1 MSQKQEIVNLIV
13 RDGSRR
19 QAVATGNN
27 AAWLCACGRLLPL
40 LGRTG
45 LLKGPSAATE
55 IRCPDCDRRYFV
67 RPKNKDQG
75 PVLEVI
81 ELQ

>member
-1 MSQKQEIVNLIV
+1 MSQKQEIVNLIG

-27 AAWLCACGRLLPL
+27 AAWLCPCGRVLPL

-45 LLKGPSAATE
+45 SLKGQSASTQVD
-55 IRCPDCDRRYFV
+55 CPDCHRHFFV
-67 RPKNKDQG
+67 RPKTKDQG

-81 ELQ
+81 EL